1 MVALVEP
8 FSLEADYK
16 LLVLDIM
23 DLASVMDMVT
33 VITVTDLV
41 MDLDTDLVSDLIITD
56 TDLDTGTITTPGHRP
71 NGMEMLLLT
80 PQMMNT
86 LTQSPSM

>member
-1 MVALVEP
+1 
-8 FSLEADYK
+8 
-16 LLVLDIM
+16 M
-23 DLASVMDMVT
+23 DLASVTVLVMDTVMVT
-33 VITVTDLV
+33 TVTDSITT
-41 MDLDTDLVSDLIITD
+41 DSDTVLVSDLIITD

-86 LTQSPSM
+86 PTQSLSM